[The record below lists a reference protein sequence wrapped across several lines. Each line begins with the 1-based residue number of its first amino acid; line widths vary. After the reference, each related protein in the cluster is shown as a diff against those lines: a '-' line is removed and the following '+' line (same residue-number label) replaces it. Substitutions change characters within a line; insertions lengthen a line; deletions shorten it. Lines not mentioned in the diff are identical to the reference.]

1 MGVGDIQAQLAL
13 LRRRVAGIE
22 RKYAGAG
29 TAPASVKRADAAGLP
44 GGEVETAF
52 GRHWE
57 MEKLYERHRRHG
69 SFEISDL
76 AELPAGLFGAM
87 SKNEIGEAPPE
98 SWAFLDTETTGL
110 AGGSGTIAFLI
121 GVGRITPEGFRV
133 RQFFLREHGEEAS
146 ALEAVAGHL
155 RQFRVMVTYN
165 GKAFDQPLLETR
177 YRMARARA
185 PFGGLAHLDLLF
197 GARRLWKL
205 RLESCRLVELE
216 RRILGVEREGDV
228 PGAMIPQ
235 LYFDS
240 LRAGNADG
248 LAPVFYHNALDI
260 LTLACL
266 CGIVPRAFEDPDAIA
281 FAHGAEMAALGRWW
295 RQMGEPERALRLFR
309 RAIAKGLPDELMWRT
324 MWDAAAIEKKSG
336 EGAKEALR
344 ELAGARNPFQG
355 RAMEEL
361 AKICEHKE
369 RDYAKALEWTLAA
382 IGTGWTAELAV
393 RKERLEGK
401 VAGRGACYHTQRGE
415 PIESSGSTDGGRLGG
430 DGDLRGGLP
439 RYDYAADLG
448 ELQHEAGRGRD
459 GGGDARRTQ
468 RHGPAERAAAGGG
481 GRVRGGAAG
490 GEERDA
496 GDSSDG
502 VRVEPVRVQDAE
514 RTGGYEGGRGGAD
527 DGERSGT
534 GHPFKNGD
542 DDGGSGEVGGESS
555 GGPAHLIS

>member
-1 MGVGDIQAQLAL
+1 MEAGDIQAQLAL

-22 RKYAGAG
+22 GKYA
-29 TAPASVKRADAAGLP
+29 APVAAPRRADAAGLP
-44 GGEVETAF
+44 GGEVETGQ

-76 AELPAGLFGAM
+76 AELPASLFGPI
-87 SKNEIGEAPPE
+87 SKHEIAEAPPE

-146 ALEAVAGHL
+146 ALEALAGHL

-177 YRMARARA
+177 YRMARART
-185 PFGGLAHLDLLF
+185 PFGGLSHLDLLF

-235 LYFDS
+235 LYFES

-266 CGIVPRAFEDPDAIA
+266 CGSCR
-281 FAHGAEMAALGRWW
+281 
-295 RQMGEPERALRLFR
+295 
-309 RAIAKGLPDELMWRT
+309 
-324 MWDAAAIEKKSG
+324 
-336 EGAKEALR
+336 
-344 ELAGARNPFQG
+344 
-355 RAMEEL
+355 
-361 AKICEHKE
+361 
-369 RDYAKALEWTLAA
+369 
-382 IGTGWTAELAV
+382 
-393 RKERLEGK
+393 
-401 VAGRGACYHTQRGE
+401 
-415 PIESSGSTDGGRLGG
+415 GRL
-430 DGDLRGGLP
+430 
-439 RYDYAADLG
+439 
-448 ELQHEAGRGRD
+448 
-459 GGGDARRTQ
+459 RT
-468 RHGPAERAAAGGG
+468 
-481 GRVRGGAAG
+481 
-490 GEERDA
+490 
-496 GDSSDG
+496 
-502 VRVEPVRVQDAE
+502 
-514 RTGGYEGGRGGAD
+514 RTW
-527 DGERSGT
+527 
-534 GHPFKNGD
+534 
-542 DDGGSGEVGGESS
+542 
-555 GGPAHLIS
+555 

>member
-1 MGVGDIQAQLAL
+1 MRRAKQRRSMGVGDIQAQLEL

-29 TAPASVKRADAAGLP
+29 TVKAKRVETTGLP
-44 GGEVETAF
+44 GGEVETGL

-57 MEKLYERHRRHG
+57 MEKLYEQHRRHG

-76 AELPAGLFGAM
+76 AELPAGLFGPI
-87 SKNEIGEAPPE
+87 SKREIGDAPPE

-146 ALEAVAGHL
+146 ALEALAGHL

-177 YRMARARA
+177 YRMARART

-235 LYFDS
+235 LYFES

-266 CGIVPRAFEDPDAIA
+266 CGIVPRAFEDPDLVT
-281 FAHGAEMAALGRWW
+281 FEHGAEMAGLGRWW

-309 RAIAKGLPDELMWRT
+309 RAIEKGLPDEL
-324 MWDAAAIEKKSG
+324 
-336 EGAKEALR
+336 L
-344 ELAGARNPFQG
+344 
-355 RAMEEL
+355 
-361 AKICEHKE
+361 
-369 RDYAKALEWTLAA
+369 
-382 IGTGWTAELAV
+382 
-393 RKERLEGK
+393 
-401 VAGRGACYHTQRGE
+401 
-415 PIESSGSTDGGRLGG
+415 
-430 DGDLRGGLP
+430 
-439 RYDYAADLG
+439 
-448 ELQHEAGRGRD
+448 
-459 GGGDARRTQ
+459 
-468 RHGPAERAAAGGG
+468 
-481 GRVRGGAAG
+481 
-490 GEERDA
+490 
-496 GDSSDG
+496 
-502 VRVEPVRVQDAE
+502 
-514 RTGGYEGGRGGAD
+514 
-527 DGERSGT
+527 
-534 GHPFKNGD
+534 
-542 DDGGSGEVGGESS
+542 
-555 GGPAHLIS
+555 